1 MQSYTEIPSSQ
12 SLQSSLALLLNND
25 KTGLSNSSG
34 TAFPTTNLQVG
45 MLCFRTDQNKLYQLK
60 DAAPTWVVIADLNGS
75 FRHLDGG
82 SGNCIGY
89 SGGDLNSWTSMPSGF
104 YDGSS
109 MLNAPSAD
117 WFRVLHLRHNNSSG
131 YSSQLAFPFH
141 QDGLWM
147 RRQTGGTWTAWQ
159 KVWTNAND
167 GAGSG
172 LDADLLD
179 GMQSGNAANNIPIS
193 NGTVNTNLNAD
204 LLDGRHAGNVNG
216 DIPIANGSVCANLN
230 ADLLDGY
237 HSTSFVRTVQGISPD
252 ASGNVGGLVPL
263 TGATMSGALLTTS
276 YLQSQ
281 RGTDPMLEVHK
292 PGVIAGGLMITG
304 DNRLSLVQS
313 NGGGSWA
320 ATRFSVDLSSAGNAY
335 VNGRTVWDSGNIGT
349 PLNAVGNTTSRSGSG
364 NYMQSST
371 TSLVRSGNSV
381 NLNTHIVY
389 AVNCANCNCGNCS

>member
-34 TAFPTTNLQVG
+34 TAFPTTNLLVG
-45 MLCFRTDQNKLYQLK
+45 MLCLRTDQNKLYILK
-60 DAAPTWVVIADLNGS
+60 DATPTWSLIWDFAAPAVTKGANIGGSADLNAYTATGWYHQNANANAAGGTNYPEPVAGLLS
-75 FRHLDGG
+75 VYAESSMVYQQYQTYDSTPDLYFR
-82 SGNCIGY
+82 SY
-89 SGGDLNSWTSMPSGF
+89 
-104 YDGSS
+104 YDG
-109 MLNAPSAD
+109 
-117 WFRVLHLRHNNSSG
+117 
-131 YSSQLAFPFH
+131 
-141 QDGLWM
+141 
-147 RRQTGGTWTAWQ
+147 TWSPWQ
-159 KVWTNAND
+159 KVWHGGND

-172 LDADLLD
+172 LDADSVD
-179 GMQSGNAANNIPIS
+179 GYSPGNASGNIPLS

-216 DIPIANGSVCANLN
+216 NIPISNGSVNANLN
-230 ADLLDGY
+230 ADMLDGY
-237 HSTSFVRTVQGISPD
+237 HATSFVRTVQGISPD

-313 NGGGSWA
+313 NGSGGWA
-320 ATRFSVDLSSAGNAY
+320 ATRFSVDLGSAGNAY

-349 PLNAVGNTTSRSGSG
+349 PLNAVGNTTSTSGAG
-364 NYMQSST
+364 VFSSVT
-371 TSLVRSGNSV
+371 YSIVRSGNTV
-381 NLNTHIVY
+381 NFNKHTTY
-389 AVNCANCNCGNCS
+389 SNCNCNCNCSCG

>member
-25 KTGLSNSSG
+25 KTSMSNSSG

-45 MLCFRTDQNKLYQLK
+45 MLCYRTDQNKLYVLK
-60 DAAPTWVVIADLNGS
+60 DVTPTWSLIWDFNAPAVTRGPTIGGGADLNTYTTTGWY
-75 FRHLDGG
+75 HQNLNINAAGG
-82 SGNCIGY
+82 TNYPEPHAGLLSVY
-89 SGGDLNSWTSMPSGF
+89 AE
-104 YDGSS
+104 SS
-109 MLNAPSAD
+109 MVYQQYQTYDSAPD
-117 WFRVLHLRHNNSSG
+117 LYFRSCYN
-131 YSSQLAFPFH
+131 
-141 QDGLWM
+141 
-147 RRQTGGTWTAWQ
+147 GTWSPWR
-159 KVWTNAND
+159 KVITLHND

-172 LDADLLD
+172 LDADMVD
-179 GMQSGNAANNIPIS
+179 GYSPGNASGNIPLS

-216 DIPIANGSVCANLN
+216 NIPISNGSVNSNLN

-237 HSTSFVRTVQGISPD
+237 HATSFVRTVQGISPD
-252 ASGNVGGLVPL
+252 GSGNVGGLVPL
-263 TGATMSGALLTTS
+263 TGATMSGALISTS

-313 NGGGSWA
+313 HGGGGWV

-349 PLNAVGNTTSRSGSG
+349 PLNAVGNTTSSSGSG
-364 NYMQSST
+364 SYVQSTSI
-371 TSLVRSGNSV
+371 SLVRSGNSV
-381 NLNTHIVY
+381 NLNRHTTY
-389 AVNCANCNCGNCS
+389 MANCANCNCGNCA